1 MSLAIPRR
9 QLLRATGAGLVAL
22 PFLRPFK
29 HTAHAQAA
37 TPKRLIVFWH
47 ANGAVQSDF
56 WPTGAGS
63 DFTLNRIMQPL
74 SAHQKDLTILRG
86 IVFSG
91 TGDHKTG
98 KPYSVTGFPN
108 EDSTALTGS
117 GPSIDQEVGAAF
129 GSPPIVVCGEAK
141 DNVRGYISYDMN
153 KNVVVPQK
161 SPVRAYESVFGAI
174 SPMPPGGT
182 PAAPGGR
189 DAELDNLILDTALA
203 DVAAL
208 RTRLPASEQVKM
220 DDQARA
226 LAQLKQNL
234 MMGGPGTGSMPQIA
248 CSSDNSAAF
257 ATEPSDY
264 EARVKL
270 HADLIAT
277 AFACDVR
284 RSASL
289 MLSPVGHD
297 NMGGLGKYVA
307 NVGGDIHNNIAHP
320 DPGGVRMSDIGVF
333 EAKLLNYLIERL
345 KSIPEGNGTVFD
357 NTVILWTT
365 ECTHG
370 NHGHTEIPV
379 VLVGSGGGALRTGQY
394 LQFAQNPGYG
404 NVLLSVM
411 HALGHKIAS
420 FGDNGKGPLTELMA

>member
-1 MSLAIPRR
+1 MSLAIRRR
-9 QLLRATGAGLVAL
+9 QLLSATGAGLAAL
-22 PFLRPFK
+22 PFLRPFRQ
-29 HTAHAQAA
+29 TAHAQAA

-63 DFTLNRIMQPL
+63 NFTLNRIMQPL
-74 SAHQKDLTILRG
+74 AAHQKDLTIVRG
-86 IVFSG
+86 LVFSG

-108 EDSTALTGS
+108 EDSTALTGM
-117 GPSIDQEVGAAF
+117 GPSIDQEVGNAL
-129 GSPPIVVCGEAK
+129 GLPPIVVCGESK

-153 KNVVVPQK
+153 KNVVTPEK
-161 SPVRAYESVFGAI
+161 SPKRAYESVFGAL
-174 SPMPPGGT
+174 PVTPTPGT
-182 PAAPGGR
+182 APSAGGR
-189 DAELDNLILDTALA
+189 DAELDNLILDTALS

-208 RTRLPASEQVKM
+208 RSKLPASEQVKM

-226 LAQLKQNL
+226 LAQLKQKL
-234 MMGGPGTGSMPQIA
+234 MTPGMGGAPPPIA
-248 CSSDNSAAF
+248 CNSKDPAAF
-257 ATEPSDY
+257 ATDPSEY
-264 EARVKL
+264 ESRVKL

-297 NMGGLGKYVA
+297 NMGGGLGKHVA

-333 EAKLLNYLIERL
+333 EATLLNYLVERL

-379 VLVGSGGGALRTGQY
+379 VLLGSGGGALKTGQY
-394 LQFAQNPGYG
+394 LQFDKNPGYG
-404 NVLLSVM
+404 NVLLAIL
-411 HALGHKIAS
+411 HALGHKLPA
-420 FGDNGKGPLTELMA
+420 FGDNGMAPLPELMV